1 MKKNILINENEGT
14 LVLAKGF
21 AKKAFTY
28 GTKEYRML
36 QECRKDYPTY
46 TVEVRSICKNA
57 NQDHYKGLTYENMEI
72 YILTHENAEENLVI
86 FNNKKEIAE
95 MHSSCKRY
103 GTIKNWFLETYPEVK
118 EFGLSD
124 EEIKEMKESEKA
136 NESKKSQKSERAK
149 KAEEIKKAIEAKNN
163 NVIEADFAEE
173 TDEVA

>member
-1 MKKNILINENEGT
+1 MKKNILVNENEGT

-21 AKKAFTY
+21 AKKAFSY

-46 TVEVRSICKNA
+46 TVEVRSINKNPT
-57 NQDHYKGLTYENMEI
+57 QDHYKGLTYKNMEK
-72 YILTHENAEENLVI
+72 YIKSHENAEENLVI

-95 MHSSCKRY
+95 MHSECKRY

-118 EFGLSD
+118 EFGMP
-124 EEIKEMKESEKA
+124 KE
-136 NESKKSQKSERAK
+136 
-149 KAEEIKKAIEAKNN
+149 EAKEENN
-163 NVIEADFAEE
+163 NVIEADFAED